1 MKYSELVD
9 VYQQLEKTSKRLEKT
24 FYLSE
29 FLRKVQSKDME
40 KIVLLSQGK
49 IFPDWDER
57 KIGVAIRII
66 FKALNQATGINQEI
80 LEKEWAKIGD
90 IGTVAEQFIAK
101 KRQSTLFSQDLTID
115 KVFDNLRKLAELEGS
130 GTVDK
135 KVALISELLTSAK
148 PLEAKYI
155 LKTILTE
162 LRIGLGEGAIR
173 DSIVW
178 AYFGKDIGIEYDKK
192 ENEMILPEDNR
203 ETYQKYADAVQEA
216 YDLANDYSVV
226 AKLAKEKGL
235 KGLENVELEAG
246 KPIKVMLFKKA
257 DNIADAFETIG
268 RPAEFEMKYDGFRIQ
283 AHKLNNKIILYTRR
297 LENVTKQFPD
307 VAEYI
312 KEHIKG
318 DSFIID
324 SEAVGYDP
332 KTKKYLAFQS
342 ISQRIKRKYDI
353 EELAKKFPVELNV
366 FDVIFYNGENL
377 VKTPFSE
384 RRKLI
389 EKIVTN
395 PTPLKIKPA
404 DNILT
409 DSDKEA
415 EAFYKKSLGAGNEGI
430 MGKNLQGI
438 YKPGSRVGFGVKI
451 KPVLDTLDLVIV
463 GAERG
468 EGKRSEWLSSF
479 VIACID
485 PESGE
490 FLEIGRVSTGLKEK
504 TEEGTSF
511 EQITELLMPLIT
523 EDKGK
528 YVAVKPEIVIEIAFE
543 EIQASPG
550 YGSGFALRFP
560 RFIKLRE
567 DRRADEISTIEDVK
581 NIYENQRGRKNK

>member
-1 MKYSELVD
+1 MKYAELVD

-24 FYLSE
+24 SYLSE
-29 FLRKVQSKDME
+29 FLKKVQPKDIE

-49 IFPDWDER
+49 VFPDWDER
-57 KIGVAIRII
+57 KIGVAIRIVI
-66 FKALNQATGINQEI
+66 KALNQATGVDNDLI
-80 LEKEWAKIGD
+80 EKEWAKTGD
-90 IGTVAEQFIAK
+90 MGTVAENLISR
-101 KRQSTLFSQDLTID
+101 KRQSTLFSEELSID
-115 KVFDNLRKLAELEGS
+115 KVFNNLRKLAELEGHGS
-130 GTVDK
+130 VDN

-148 PLEAKYI
+148 PSEAKYI
-155 LKTILTE
+155 LRTILTE

-178 AYFGKDIGIEYDKK
+178 AYFGEDIGIKYDKK
-192 ENEMILPEDNR
+192 ENEMVLPDDNR
-203 ETYQKYADAVQEA
+203 EKYQKYADAVQEA
-216 YDLANDYSVV
+216 YDLANDYAVV

-246 KPIKVMLFKKA
+246 KPIKVMLFQKA
-257 DNIADAFETIG
+257 ENIPEAFESLG
-268 RPAEFEMKYDGFRIQ
+268 KPAEFEYKYDGFRIQ
-283 AHKLNNKIILYTRR
+283 AHKFDNKIVLYTRR

-312 KEHIKG
+312 KEHVKG

-366 FDVIFYNGENL
+366 FDVVFYNGKSL
-377 VKTPFSE
+377 IKTPFSE

-389 EKIVTN
+389 EKIVSN
-395 PTPLKIKPA
+395 PTKLKIKPA
-404 DNILT
+404 DNIVT
-409 DSDKEA
+409 DSVDEA
-415 EAFYKKSLGAGNEGI
+415 NSFYQRSLSAGNEGI

-438 YKPGSRVGFGVKI
+438 YKPGSRVGFGMKI
-451 KPVLDTLDLVIV
+451 KPILDTLDLVIV

-479 VIACID
+479 ILACRD
-485 PESGE
+485 EDTGE
-490 FLEIGRVSTGLKEK
+490 YLEIGRVSTGLKEK

-511 EQITELLMPLIT
+511 EQMTELLTPLIT

-560 RFIKLRE
+560 RFVKLRE
-567 DRRADEISTIEDVK
+567 DRRADEISTLEDVK
-581 NIYENQRGRKNK
+581 NIYENQRGRKS